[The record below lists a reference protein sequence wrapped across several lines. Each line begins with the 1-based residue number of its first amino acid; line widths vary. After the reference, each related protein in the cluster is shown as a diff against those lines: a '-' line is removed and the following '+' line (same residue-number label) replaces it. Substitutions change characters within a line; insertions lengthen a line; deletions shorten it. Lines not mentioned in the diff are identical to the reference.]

1 MSTKNVLALWFVIL
15 EKALEGE
22 LVVGSHATCPAA
34 DGQKLSL
41 LETATSHP
49 SQTNANLISRP
60 SKRFARAAKAAV
72 ILSPTLITCLRRTQR
87 DEVAY
92 SIILCRYLHND
103 TAASQLHAHSTYVRH
118 VRRVQIRYVMR
129 FWGRG
134 VRCIAIETAA
144 ATV

>member
-1 MSTKNVLALWFVIL
+1 MSTKNFLALWFVIL

-41 LETATSHP
+41 LQNPTSNP

-72 ILSPTLITCLRRTQR
+72 ILSPTLITCLRRTQK
-87 DEVAY
+87 DEVACY
-92 SIILCRYLHND
+92 VCVVRYLHND
-103 TAASQLHAHSTYVRH
+103 TAASQLHPHPTYVRH
-118 VRRVQIRYVMR
+118 VRRV
-129 FWGRG
+129 
-134 VRCIAIETAA
+134 
-144 ATV
+144 